1 MLWSHENLF
10 GVWLCRT
17 NRVILGLMTNS
28 LAPSPAAAMG
38 GLLAVATIPLHF
50 LLSKTQSEQ
59 IAAVLAAVIGAI
71 YIGFSLQKGDRVQI
85 VTELTVVTEFFAA
98 ALAGIWV
105 TPWILPVALAAH
117 GIWDYARHRGLMLAS
132 IPSKLVAMPLGH
144 PPFCAV
150 ADWVAAASLA
160 VEPACLNA

>member
-1 MLWSHENLF
+1 
-10 GVWLCRT
+10 
-17 NRVILGLMTNS
+17 MTNS